1 MPEQIDEFQ
10 AEVTLPLSELQSVI
24 EDPDIRAL
32 IDSCA
37 IKSPGSVGACVQEE
51 LLDLLVKKFG
61 GEPADLDLR
70 GEIYTDIDT
79 SGDPEV
85 APGSVSMTEWIK
97 DDPNPEDSE
106 NCRPCALPITVGWY
120 VEDLDAAGE
129 EHLSA
134 ELRDA
139 GAKEAPLTVAE
150 TMDRI
155 KAIVS
160 GDVKERL
167 EEHDATT
174 QANML

>member
-1 MPEQIDEFQ
+1 MNEQIDEFQ
-10 AEVTLPLSELQSVI
+10 AEVTLPLSELLSVI
-24 EDPDIRAL
+24 QDPEIQGL
-32 IDSCA
+32 IDTCA
-37 IKSPGSVGACVQEE
+37 VNSPGNIGACVSEQ
-51 LLDLLVKKFG
+51 LLEVLVKKFG
-61 GEPADLDLR
+61 GDPADLDLR

-79 SGDPEV
+79 SGDPDV
-85 APGSVSMTEWIK
+85 TPGSVSMTEWIK
-97 DDPNPEDSE
+97 DDPDPEDSE

-120 VEDLDAAGE
+120 VEELDAAGE